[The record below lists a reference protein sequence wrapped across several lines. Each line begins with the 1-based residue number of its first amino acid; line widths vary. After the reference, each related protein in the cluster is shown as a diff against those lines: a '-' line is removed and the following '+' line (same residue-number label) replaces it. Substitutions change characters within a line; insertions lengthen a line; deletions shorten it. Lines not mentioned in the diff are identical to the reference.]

1 MRDKTIEPIKILEEI
16 RSLAK
21 DISDDEIKAVVLDL
35 LENPRITFAK
45 IEPRITLLESPAAP
59 RKHHA
64 YPGGLLEH
72 TLSVTRISMNI
83 AKALSETYDLLI
95 DLDLVIAAAILHDLF
110 KYYQYEWDPAIE
122 AYRPRTDWYLSHDF
136 AMVAELSLRHAPDK
150 LIRAIAEV
158 HGNVPFTM
166 IESLIV
172 HHADSMDANLVA
184 RIQDILW
191 EVSRDI
197 ETETGYPAVKSF
209 YKALRILDLNN
220 ILRTYRSK
228 GRSGLREEV
237 KRVLGISQDS

>member
-1 MRDKTIEPIKILEEI
+1 M
-16 RSLAK
+16 
-21 DISDDEIKAVVLDL
+21 
-35 LENPRITFAK
+35 ENPKITFAR
-45 IEPRITLLESPAAP
+45 IEPKITLLESPAAP

-72 TLSVTRISMNI
+72 TLSVTRISMGI
-83 AKALSETYDLLI
+83 AEALSETYRLPVDK
-95 DLDLVIAAAILHDLF
+95 DVVVAAAILHDLF

-150 LIRAIAEV
+150 LIRAVAEV

-166 IESLIV
+166 MESLIV
-172 HHADSMDANLVA
+172 HHADSMDADLVA
-184 RIQDILW
+184 RIQDMLW

-197 ETETGYPAVKSF
+197 ETEIGYPVVKIF
-209 YKALRILDLNN
+209 YRALRLLDLNK
-220 ILRTYRSK
+220 ILETYRSK

-237 KRVLGISQDS
+237 KRILEINPGS